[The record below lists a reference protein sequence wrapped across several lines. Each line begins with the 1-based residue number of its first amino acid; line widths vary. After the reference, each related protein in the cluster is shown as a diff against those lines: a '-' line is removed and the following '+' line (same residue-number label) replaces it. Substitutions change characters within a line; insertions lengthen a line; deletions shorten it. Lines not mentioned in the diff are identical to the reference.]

1 MNRKQLAA
9 LMSSA
14 CVSLVLAA
22 CIPSPPDDAEL
33 YFGRGSGSIPISEG
47 QTTEVHIRGY
57 PCPGIL
63 VSSRR
68 SSSSPVVC

>member
-22 CIPSPPDDAEL
+22 CIPSHRMMLNCILDAAAGAYL
-33 YFGRGSGSIPISEG
+33 SPRDRRRRFTSGI
-47 QTTEVHIRGY
+47 